1 MIAWWWDLTLKR
13 IYLEFYRNSK
23 LSREHCRTALLSFMT
38 KLNSMT
44 IKSIC
49 TRFLFEKIQ
58 WHRVKRH
65 IKEKVTSWLSPLN
78 IFFCQSK
85 PQAKSTAP
93 ACYALSSTSVSSLTE
108 QLPSSCCRQNDH
120 QQIQQSNQKLEK
132 IFNLKTI
139 SILRIAW
146 TSISLKQ
153 S

>member
-1 MIAWWWDLTLKR
+1 MESRKMIAWWWDLTFKR

-23 LSREHCRTALLSFMT
+23 LSREHCQPALLSFMT
-38 KLNSMT
+38 KFNSMT

-49 TRFLFEKIQ
+49 TSFCFEKNSMTQ
-58 WHRVKRH
+58 QLKD

-139 SILRIAW
+139 F
-146 TSISLKQ
+146 Q
-153 S
+153 F